1 VILPSISSVYG
12 LARIP
17 SPLSYATLKTRA
29 VSFHADL
36 VKQRYVL
43 MSQIFTSNAMSIQ
56 TISPGVLERRPS
68 HEVSPKHATPTLHRT
83 QQFPRF
89 LHVPKDIP
97 FVIYDDLLDRCIEL
111 IAFPDPGVAY
121 EVLTLDPAIV
131 QASRQFRE
139 KA

>member
-1 VILPSISSVYG
+1 
-12 LARIP
+12 
-17 SPLSYATLKTRA
+17 
-29 VSFHADL
+29 L
-36 VKQRYVL
+36 VCFNVTVFYFQRYAD
-43 MSQIFTSNAMSIQ
+43 SSNLS
-56 TISPGVLERRPS
+56 RRARTAPEPPS
-68 HEVSPKHATPTLHRT
+68 VAKARDADALPHAT
-83 QQFPRF
+83 FPRF

-121 EVLTLDPAIV
+121 EVVTLDPAIV